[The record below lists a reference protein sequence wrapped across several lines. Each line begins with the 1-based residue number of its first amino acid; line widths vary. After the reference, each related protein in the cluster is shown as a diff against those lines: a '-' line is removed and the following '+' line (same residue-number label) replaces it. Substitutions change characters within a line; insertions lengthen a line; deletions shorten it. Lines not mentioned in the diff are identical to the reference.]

1 MDKGESVELAQHYI
15 DKVGAKYKIRRAY
28 LFGSYAKGNNH
39 ADSDI
44 DVAIVFA
51 NVANLFD
58 TQIELLQLRR
68 DGDLLIEPHVFREA
82 DFTCND
88 PLVSEI
94 IKNNIELAV

>member
-1 MDKGESVELAQHYI
+1 MDKGKSIELAQHYI
-15 DKVGAKYKIRRAY
+15 DKVSARYKIRRAF
-28 LFGSYAKGNNH
+28 LFGSYAKGNHH

-58 TQIELLQLRR
+58 TQIELMQLRR
-68 DGDLLIEPHVFREA
+68 DGDLIIEPHVFREE
-82 DFTCND
+82 DFTGNN